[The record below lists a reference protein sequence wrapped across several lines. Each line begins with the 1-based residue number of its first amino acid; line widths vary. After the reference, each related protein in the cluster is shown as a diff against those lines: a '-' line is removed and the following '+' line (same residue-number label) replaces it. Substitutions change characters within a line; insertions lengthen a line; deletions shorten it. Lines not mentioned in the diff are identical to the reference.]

1 MSLKVF
7 EVEKNIIET
16 INRAILKAQE
26 NGALCEGEITPFNI
40 EIPNDRSHGDYA
52 TNAAMV
58 NARVFKRSPRDIA
71 TAICDNLETD
81 GTYIKSF
88 EIAGPG
94 FINLTLSDRYYSDI
108 LVDVKEKGE
117 DYGKSDFGEGKSVLV
132 EFVSANPTGPM
143 HIGNARGGALGDC
156 LAAVL
161 GAAGYDAKR
170 EFYVNDAGNQIE
182 KFKTSLET
190 RYLQLFDETIEM
202 PEDAYLGE
210 DIINHAKAFKEIHG
224 DKFVNA
230 QSEERRTALCDFAL
244 PKNIQGLEDDL
255 AKYRIIY
262 DRWYRESELHNSG
275 AVAEVIDRLKQSGY
289 TYEQAGALWFKS
301 TEFGD
306 EKDRVLIRDNGIPTY
321 FVPDIAY
328 HYDKLVNRKFDVAID
343 VLGADHHGYIARMK
357 AAMEAL
363 GVDPQRLQILIMQM
377 VRLVKNGE
385 TYKLSKRSG
394 KAITLSTLLD
404 EMPIDAARFFFNL
417 REPNSHL
424 EVDLDLAIS
433 ESSQNPVY
441 YVQYAHARICSILRN
456 LKAQKIE
463 SPDNITAENLD
474 CLTSSE
480 ERELIRHIAS
490 YTGEIIT
497 SAKEYNPSVIT
508 RYAITLATLF
518 HKFYNACPV
527 KSAQED
533 LRNARIELCVATK
546 TVIKNVL
553 DLLKIDAPEQM

>member
-7 EVEKNIIET
+7 ETEQQIIEAVKC
-16 INRAILKAQE
+16 AIKTAQE
-26 NGALCEGEITPFNI
+26 KGELCEGEIPEFKI

-52 TNAAMV
+52 VNAAMV
-58 NARVFKRSPRDIA
+58 SARVFKKSPRDIA
-71 TAICDNLETD
+71 TAICNNLDTTK
-81 GTYIKSF
+81 GYIKSV

-108 LVDVKEKGE
+108 LIDVKEKGE
-117 DYGKSDFGEGKSVLV
+117 DYGKSNFGKGKSVLV

-161 GAAGYDAKR
+161 WAAGYNAKR

-190 RYLQLFDETIEM
+190 RYLQLFDETITM

-210 DIINHAKAFKEIHG
+210 DIVLHAKAFAEIHG
-224 DKFVNA
+224 DKYVNA
-230 QSEERRTALCDFAL
+230 KSEERRSALCDFAL
-244 PKNIQGLEDDL
+244 PKNIQTLKDDL
-255 AKYRIIY
+255 AKYRINY
-262 DRWYRESELHNSG
+262 DRWYHESELHNSG
-275 AVAEVIDRLKQSGY
+275 AVAEVIEKLKQSGY
-289 TYEQAGALWFKS
+289 TYEQGGALWFKS

-357 AAMEAL
+357 AAMQAL
-363 GVDPQRLQILIMQM
+363 GVDPERLQILIMQM

-394 KAITLSTLLD
+394 KAITLATLLD

-456 LKAQKIE
+456 LKAQGIE
-463 SPDNITAENLD
+463 AMDLDAEQLD
-474 CLTSSE
+474 CLNTSE

-490 YTGEIIT
+490 YTGDIIN
-497 SAKEYNPSVIT
+497 SAKEQNPSVIT

-527 KSAQED
+527 KSAEED
-533 LRNARIELCVATK
+533 LRAARIELCIATK

>member
-7 EVEKNIIET
+7 EVENNIIET
-16 INRAILKAQE
+16 VKAAIKKAQE
-26 NGALCEGEITPFNI
+26 NGSLLQAEIPDFKI

-52 TNAAMV
+52 VNAAMV
-58 NARVFKRSPRDIA
+58 SARVFKKSPRDIA
-71 TAICDNLETD
+71 AAICENLDTD

-108 LVDVKEKGE
+108 LLDVAEKGA
-117 DYGKSDFGEGKSVLV
+117 DYGKSYFGEHKSVLV

-161 GAAGYDAKR
+161 GAAGYDVKR

-190 RYLQLFDETIEM
+190 RYLQLFDESIEM

-210 DIINHAKAFKEIHG
+210 DIINHAKAFAEIHG
-224 DKFVNA
+224 DKYVNA
-230 QSEERRTALCDFAL
+230 ESEERRTALCDFAL
-244 PKNIQGLEDDL
+244 PKNIQGLHDDL
-255 AKYRIIY
+255 EKYRIIY
-262 DRWYRESELHNSG
+262 DRWYHESELHNSG
-275 AVAEVIDRLKQSGY
+275 AVKEIVDKLIKSGH
-289 TYEQAGALWFKS
+289 TYEKEGALWFKS
-301 TEFGD
+301 TDFGD

-328 HYDKLVNRKFDVAID
+328 HYDKLVKRNFDIAID
-343 VLGADHHGYIARMK
+343 ILGADHHGYIPRMK
-357 AAMEAL
+357 AAMQAL
-363 GVDPQRLQILIMQM
+363 GVDPDRLKMLIMQM

-463 SPDNITAENLD
+463 PKELAAEELD
-474 CLTSSE
+474 CLNAPE

-490 YTGEIIT
+490 YTGEIIN

-527 KSAQED
+527 KSAEEN
-533 LRNARIELCVATK
+533 LRNARLQLCIATK

-553 DLLKIDAPEQM
+553 DLLKINAPEQM

>member
-7 EVEKNIIET
+7 EVENNIIET
-16 INRAILKAQE
+16 VKAAIKKAQE
-26 NGALCEGEITPFNI
+26 NGSLLQAEIPDFKI

-52 TNAAMV
+52 VNAAMV
-58 NARVFKRSPRDIA
+58 SARVFKKSPRDIA
-71 TAICDNLETD
+71 AAICENLDTD

-108 LVDVKEKGE
+108 LLDVAEKGA
-117 DYGKSDFGEGKSVLV
+117 DYGKSDFGEHKSVLV

-161 GAAGYDAKR
+161 GAAGYDVKR

-190 RYLQLFDETIEM
+190 RYLQLFDESIEM

-210 DIINHAKAFKEIHG
+210 DIINHAKAFAEIHG
-224 DKFVNA
+224 DKYVNA
-230 QSEERRTALCDFAL
+230 ESEERRTALCDFAL
-244 PKNIQGLEDDL
+244 PKNIQGLHDDL
-255 AKYRIIY
+255 KKYRIIY
-262 DRWYRESELHNSG
+262 DRWYHESELHNSG
-275 AVAEVIDRLKQSGY
+275 AVKEIVDKLIKSGH
-289 TYEQAGALWFKS
+289 TYEKEGALWFKS
-301 TEFGD
+301 TDFGD

-328 HYDKLVNRKFDVAID
+328 HYDKLVKRNFDIAID
-343 VLGADHHGYIARMK
+343 ILGADHHGYIPRMK
-357 AAMEAL
+357 AAMQAL
-363 GVDPQRLQILIMQM
+363 GVDPDRLKMLIMQM

-463 SPDNITAENLD
+463 PKKLSAEELD
-474 CLTSSE
+474 CLNAPE

-490 YTGEIIT
+490 YTGEIIN

-527 KSAQED
+527 KSAEEN
-533 LRNARIELCVATK
+533 LRNGRLQLCIATK

-553 DLLKIDAPEQM
+553 DLLKINAPEQM